1 MSYLGGV
8 GLLEDPYRIH
18 NATALKYWF
27 DNNRANA
34 NYAVLVNDIDMYG
47 ITVTIPAESSIY
59 ANLDGYGFTIFNL
72 TISSAMNTYLKTTWK
87 RLRFKNITA
96 NSAFLYG
103 YNNST
108 SFLQDVIFDG
118 VDMPTHTSYIAF
130 TRVIFMN
137 LVRALASN
145 YTPTNGFLIDSTYAI
160 SKFTDLRSVADKYNQ
175 TNYSGLNTLLELWLF
190 DGSSAPRLIPQN
202 VTGLIQA
209 YIVKGITKVG
219 GQLKSRRCRAVAPI
233 DFNEIANIVSGVDG
247 SYQLN
252 CGYYS
257 DHVYVIHSD
266 DYGRKLTTSKAY
278 GLDDYIHPITPNGYR
293 YKCTT
298 AGTSDTTLPT
308 EPWSTTVN
316 LISGTAIFTPEP
328 IYKAETL
335 LVVPVLCDLLTGLPV
350 S

>member
-108 SFLQDVIFDG
+108 SFLQDVIF
-118 VDMPTHTSYIAF
+118 V
-130 TRVIFMN
+130 
-137 LVRALASN
+137 
-145 YTPTNGFLIDSTYAI
+145 
-160 SKFTDLRSVADKYNQ
+160 
-175 TNYSGLNTLLELWLF
+175 
-190 DGSSAPRLIPQN
+190 
-202 VTGLIQA
+202 
-209 YIVKGITKVG
+209 
-219 GQLKSRRCRAVAPI
+219 
-233 DFNEIANIVSGVDG
+233 
-247 SYQLN
+247 
-252 CGYYS
+252 
-257 DHVYVIHSD
+257 
-266 DYGRKLTTSKAY
+266 
-278 GLDDYIHPITPNGYR
+278 
-293 YKCTT
+293 
-298 AGTSDTTLPT
+298 
-308 EPWSTTVN
+308 
-316 LISGTAIFTPEP
+316 
-328 IYKAETL
+328 
-335 LVVPVLCDLLTGLPV
+335 
-350 S
+350 